1 MGLFKVPIFKDAE
14 NYTQT
19 VSLDLTKV
27 IMNIRYNSR
36 NDCWYMTLKDSN
48 DNVIADGIPMLT
60 SVIGMFQTYRKMP
73 STMAGDF
80 VLFDNKEGR
89 EDCTRDNVSEIV
101 KLYYANSVS
110 VEVVNEYVSRLW
122 NSMYVRCCSWL

>member
-1 MGLFKVPIFKDAE
+1 MGLFKVPIFKDSE

-60 SVIGMFQTYRKMP
+60 SVIGMFQPYRKMP

-101 KLYYANSVS
+101 KLYYANSV
-110 VEVVNEYVSRLW
+110 
-122 NSMYVRCCSWL
+122 